1 METGG
6 VNTPNVEEGLKQYE
20 DHLRRTAEVF
30 NNKAATADLAIRM
43 SPDRA
48 LAAVKNGIGLA
59 KAAQFWTRTDDSG
72 IVHDSQLVT
81 AIECIVE
88 MLKDGKRCGHVVG
101 AMQSGKTTTSLAL
114 QWAGPILYLL
124 RGYRAYPFY
133 IIGNQLNHEDQT
145 KTELHHF
152 VAYYG
157 DVDLSLAEGV
167 AASHEIDPVF
177 QLSPSLSTYRERVL
191 RRQDDFYE
199 IPQLADIVHRRVG
212 GDQSL
217 RKIVELCQ
225 RAKES
230 DYRPL
235 MIIDEPQFGASDRFV
250 ESKEGGKERRE
261 CVLARIFTSLEQA
274 LDSTR
279 DDHWFVGLSATP
291 FEMND
296 LQRFWEVRQSL
307 TQDYSGFNFF
317 NEAPISE
324 GVDIIPPDTLSLTDF
339 AERIGVPFIAKVSM
353 AAYDGQTT
361 FDRHARRTGYAK
373 DQDAYRMHTQDAL
386 RTAIYKLLDQYAADS
401 AEPVGLCL
409 RAFNDNRKT
418 QALMDRLALDSERIE
433 VLEYYGNDT
442 GGVSVKRAIARRKRP
457 DLPYLVLVTN
467 RARMADA
474 FPKQVRFFM
483 DLAQKASDLNAL
495 LQGLL
500 GRACGYGKRSTVVL
514 SDLNAGIVRAYV
526 ATSGGYV
533 HKTSRHSM
541 TVGGG
546 FRRGA
551 PTGMLKLRA
560 EMQDETVKR
569 FFERIDSEVVEI
581 SIQAGAKMRTERT
594 KKRGYRMAPILRIA
608 DELSLFEHVEEPTV
622 RTVLF
627 PELVTGFHVT
637 RRGEKIRHS
646 RTGAELTYE
655 ADADGN
661 CRFTFRHSKR
671 GDAAQGGAAGRAKG
685 KKDSNQHIEPTIY
698 VEKYDPTTKAVIEDD
713 ATPGRWRAFMV
724 TFPLREP
731 VREVSVADVAYPIET
746 SPFSD
751 FMNDE
756 EKAAREAE
764 LQRRGGR
771 RGR

>member
-1 METGG
+1 METVG
-6 VNTPNVEEGLKQYE
+6 VNTPNVEEGLRQYE
-20 DHLRRTAEVF
+20 EHLLHTAEVF
-30 NNKAATADLAIRM
+30 NGEAAAAGLMVRM
-43 SPDRA
+43 NPERA
-48 LAAVKNGIGLA
+48 LAAVKSGVGLA
-59 KAAQFWTRTDDSG
+59 KAAQFWSRTDDSG

-81 AIECIVE
+81 AIKCIVE
-88 MLKDGKRCGHVVG
+88 MLQDGKRCGHVVG

-167 AASHEIDPVF
+167 TATDAVDPVF

-191 RRQDDFYE
+191 RRAEDFYA

-217 RKIVELCQ
+217 NKIVELCQ

-230 DYRPL
+230 GFRPL
-235 MIIDEPQFGASDRFV
+235 MIIDEPQFGASDRFI
-250 ESKEGGKERRE
+250 ERKEGGKERRE
-261 CVLARIFTSLEQA
+261 CVLARIFTGVEQA

-317 NEAPISE
+317 NESPISE
-324 GVDIIPPDTLSLTDF
+324 GVDIIPPETLSLTDF
-339 AERIGVPFIAKVSM
+339 AERIGIEFIAKVSM
-353 AAYDGQTT
+353 AAYDGRTT
-361 FDRHARRTGYAK
+361 FDRHARRIGYDK
-373 DQDAYRMHTQDAL
+373 DQDAYRTDTENAL
-386 RTAIYKLLDQYAADS
+386 RSAIYTLLDQYAADS

-418 QALMDRLALDSERIE
+418 QALMDRLALDPERIE
-433 VLEYYGNDT
+433 VVEYYGNDT
-442 GGVSVKRAIARRKRP
+442 GGFSVKRAIGRRKRP

-500 GRACGYGKRSTVVL
+500 GRACGYDKRSTVVL
-514 SDLNAGIVRAYV
+514 SDTNAGIVRAYV

-560 EMQDETVKR
+560 EMKDETVQR
-569 FFERIDSEVVEI
+569 FFDRINSEVVQI
-581 SIQAGAKMRTERT
+581 SIRAGAKMHTERT
-594 KKRGYRMAPILRIA
+594 KKGGYRMAPILRIA
-608 DELSLFEHVEEPTV
+608 EELSLFEHVEAPAV
-622 RTVLF
+622 RATLY
-627 PELVTGFHVT
+627 PELVTGFRVT

-655 ADADGN
+655 ADAAGR
-661 CRFTFRHSKR
+661 CRFTFRHSSR
-671 GDAAQGGAAGRAKG
+671 SAAAQGGAAGRAKG

-698 VEKYDPTTKAVIEDD
+698 VEKYDPITKATIEDED
-713 ATPGRWRAFMV
+713 TPGEWRAFMV

-731 VREVSVADVAYPIET
+731 VREVHVADVAYPIET

-751 FMNDE
+751 FMTEE
-756 EKAAREAE
+756 EKAARDAE
-764 LQRRGGR
+764 LERRAAQ
-771 RGR
+771 